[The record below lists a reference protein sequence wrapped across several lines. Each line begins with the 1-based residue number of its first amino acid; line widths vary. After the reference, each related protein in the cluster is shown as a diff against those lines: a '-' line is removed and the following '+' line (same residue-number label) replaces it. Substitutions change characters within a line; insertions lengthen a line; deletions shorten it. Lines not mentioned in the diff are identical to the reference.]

1 MNIISKWHFNL
12 IPIIRKL
19 AKYWDGCSIRSTE
32 SFGRRNFLWSRSMS
46 IWQPSLTFGSNGKK
60 REMHLKTAVSRRT
73 TKKLK
78 NERKSAASRDNR
90 WWRAM
95 SSEIK
100 RRKKGRVAGLVH
112 PQRKTN
118 KTRGNRTKSSE
129 QPATQAAATTA
140 TACVLMRPW
149 WSSSISEPGRSI
161 FLHRPTSF
169 FFLRF
174 ALSIRFEKWMRPV
187 PLPQASTW
195 AHHIAAHF
203 GLFLGSAD

>member
-1 MNIISKWHFNL
+1 
-12 IPIIRKL
+12 
-19 AKYWDGCSIRSTE
+19 
-32 SFGRRNFLWSRSMS
+32 MS

-169 FFLRF
+169 FFCALLYRF
-174 ALSIRFEKWMRPV
+174 DLKNGCGRFHYPKLPLGHTTLLLISAYFLARPISEDQRWVICMSFSLSTVAVYFFI
-187 PLPQASTW
+187 
-195 AHHIAAHF
+195 
-203 GLFLGSAD
+203 LFFFF